1 MRLKELRK
9 KNHKTQEE
17 MAALIGVTRGAY
29 GNIENGKREPDFK
42 TLSKLADYFGVSVDW
57 LIGRDKQSTPPDE
70 LSAGESS
77 LLRIFREL
85 NEEGQEKLL
94 DLADDL
100 IQSGKYKNAGA
111 FFMGAEA
118 ASA

>member
-9 KNHKTQEE
+9 KSHKTQGE
-17 MAALIGVTRGAY
+17 MADFIGVTRGAY
-29 GNIENGKREPDFK
+29 ANIENGRREPDFK
-42 TLSKLADYFGVSVDW
+42 TLNKLADYFGVSVDW
-57 LIGRDKQSTPPDE
+57 LIGRDEQTA
-70 LSAGESS
+70 LSGKLTAGESS
-77 LLRIFREL
+77 LLRVFREL

-94 DLADDL
+94 DIADDL

-111 FFMGAEA
+111 LFMGAEA